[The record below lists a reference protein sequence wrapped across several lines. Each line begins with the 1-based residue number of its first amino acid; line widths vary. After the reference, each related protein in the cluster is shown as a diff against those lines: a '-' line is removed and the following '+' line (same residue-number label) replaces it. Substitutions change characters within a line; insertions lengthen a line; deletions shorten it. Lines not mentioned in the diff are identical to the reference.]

1 MEEKVYYE
9 STDNLKLCGLLSKVN
24 DSKKIVLLCHG
35 LNGDKTERNSF
46 NTLVIKLQEQKINSF
61 RFDFRGHGESTG
73 NDYEMTPTKEVK
85 DLEKTIEMLNKR
97 EFDEIIILGA
107 SFGASI
113 LSLLDYKEFTSVKG
127 LILWY
132 GALDYLATIEPE
144 GFFTQEH
151 KEIAE
156 RQGWYQ
162 IKSKRTGKI
171 FKLGLPLYNEVYKI
185 VPYKHLINV
194 ELPKLF
200 VHGLDDTMVPYELS
214 VKVSKLCKN
223 SRLELIE
230 KGTHSFADD
239 KEALNNA
246 IEVSINFIKNLY
258 ENN

>member
-1 MEEKVYYE
+1 MEEKLYYE
-9 STDNLKLCGLLSKVN
+9 STDNTKLCGLLSKVN
-24 DSKKIVLLCHG
+24 DNKELVLLCHG
-35 LNGDKTERNSF
+35 LKGDKTERNSF
-46 NTLVIKLQEQKINSF
+46 NALVEKLQEKKINSF

-97 EFDEIIILGA
+97 GFEEIVILGA

-113 LSLLDYKEFTSVKG
+113 LSLLDYKKFPSIKG

-144 GFFTQEH
+144 GFFTEEH
-151 KEIAE
+151 KKIAE
-156 RQGWYQ
+156 KQGYYQ

-171 FKLGLPLYNEVYKI
+171 FKLGLPLYKEVYKI
-185 VPYKHLINV
+185 VPYKQLINV

-200 VHGLDDTMVPYELS
+200 VHGLDDIMIPYGLS

-230 KGTHSFADD
+230 KGTHAFADD
-239 KEALNNA
+239 KEALNKA